1 MSQVALPGANKSYG
15 NHPTPSLKP
24 RNGRVLIPLMATIG
38 LGTCSGFGAYN
49 YYVAAK
55 SRRELSLL
63 EEQERLARNQQLMDA
78 YGDKNS
84 LNDVQHALDTY
95 NVQ

>member
-1 MSQVALPGANKSYG
+1 MSQFALPGTSKRYG
-15 NHPTPSLKP
+15 NPTSVKS
-24 RNGRVLIPLMATIG
+24 RTGRLLIPLMATVG
-38 LGTCSGFGAYN
+38 LGFGAYN
-49 YYVAAK
+49 YYVEAQ
-55 SRRELSLL
+55 SRRERSLL

-84 LNDVQHALDTY
+84 LRDVQHALDTY

>member
-1 MSQVALPGANKSYG
+1 MGG
-15 NHPTPSLKP
+15 
-24 RNGRVLIPLMATIG
+24 
-38 LGTCSGFGAYN
+38 CFGAYN
-49 YYVAAK
+49 YYIEAK
-55 SRRELSLL
+55 SRRERSLL

-84 LNDVQHALDTY
+84 LHDVQHALDTY

>member
-1 MSQVALPGANKSYG
+1 MMSQFALPGTNKRYG
-15 NHPTPSLKP
+15 NPTSLKP
-24 RNGRVLIPLMATIG
+24 RNGRLLIPLMATVG
-38 LGTCSGFGAYN
+38 LGFGAYN
-49 YYVAAK
+49 YYIEAK
-55 SRRELSLL
+55 SRRERSLL

-84 LNDVQHALDTY
+84 LHDVQHALDTY